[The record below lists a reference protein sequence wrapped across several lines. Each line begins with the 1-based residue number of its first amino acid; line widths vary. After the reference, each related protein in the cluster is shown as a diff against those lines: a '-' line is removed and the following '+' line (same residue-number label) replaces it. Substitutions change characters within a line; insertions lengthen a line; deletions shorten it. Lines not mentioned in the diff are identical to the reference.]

1 MFNSLSLVLILQ
13 LVSLNGHVVTNFLL
27 SIFLSS
33 MFFWV
38 TKYIKTPKQK
48 WDYIFVFITIEETR
62 DVEEWLLM

>member
-33 MFFWV
+33 MFF
-38 TKYIKTPKQK
+38 
-48 WDYIFVFITIEETR
+48 
-62 DVEEWLLM
+62 